1 MNTKKVPLF
10 VMLLAGAVACIVTYL
25 DHYSLHD
32 MLVVLLIVLILFL
45 IIGLVIKKVFDKFE
59 ISDDKRVD
67 DEGEVLEKQD
77 GDAEGDGGE
86 EIPENVITEE
96 EQPLQQ

>member
-32 MLVVLLIVLILFL
+32 MLVVLLIVLIVFL
-45 IIGLVIKKVFDKFE
+45 IIGLIIKRIFDKFE
-59 ISDDKRVD
+59 ISDEDRVD

-77 GDAEGDGGE
+77 EDVLENGE
-86 EIPENVITEE
+86 EGTPENAVTED